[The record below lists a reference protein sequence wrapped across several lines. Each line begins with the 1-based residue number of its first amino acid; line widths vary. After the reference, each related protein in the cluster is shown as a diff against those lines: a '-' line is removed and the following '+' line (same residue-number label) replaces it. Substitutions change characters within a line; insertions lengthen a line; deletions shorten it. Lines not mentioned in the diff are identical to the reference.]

1 MGCLQPDLC
10 THGDDGR
17 AVVGDRSGA
26 VDPRRAVAGR
36 RIGARARAAG
46 GDGDAVAG
54 RGAGRCCAGAEA
66 VHGDDDSRRARL
78 LERSIYETGAVS
90 GRSGTVL
97 LGPLPVLRFDGAGG
111 DGVVSAL
118 ARAGARE
125 LKRGWD
131 IGRRCCREHQ
141 YSGAEQPAGVTLRIL
156 TPQDY
161 YPATR
166 DLEES
171 RMQSHFQKTKV
182 YQEPRR
188 SALLFSAA

>member
-1 MGCLQPDLC
+1 MGERSLGIEAAQLIRAAQWLAGESG
-10 THGDDGR
+10 HAQGR
-17 AVVGDRSGA
+17 LEATGMRSQ
-26 VDPRRAVAGR
+26 AVAR
-36 RIGARARAAG
+36 VAAALEPKLFTEMMIREG
-46 GDGDAVAG
+46 
-54 RGAGRCCAGAEA
+54 
-66 VHGDDDSRRARL
+66 ARL